1 MKGITM
7 KELEQKYIDIL
18 EQNDWSISSY
28 TDDGRVEVQ
37 KYSPAGEDFL
47 MCVEVENFPES
58 VREYANDFDAD
69 EHAEM
74 WIETRGRVNGVPN
87 SVRELIDDA
96 EEIKKMLNELAD
108 VLEEKNGKENTVWTF
123 FVLDFDGTYDN
134 EEPDSD
140 GVQPMV
146 YLIPLNK
153 QSDVEHYARMAHD
166 DFHSDDY
173 LVFTIADY
181 FEERMEN
188 NDCAFRAV
196 GSIDLTFRERQ
207 VDYLTDC
214 IPREIV

>member
-1 MKGITM
+1 M
-7 KELEQKYIDIL
+7 E
-18 EQNDWSISSY
+18 
-28 TDDGRVEVQ
+28 
-37 KYSPAGEDFL
+37 
-47 MCVEVENFPES
+47 
-58 VREYANDFDAD
+58 
-69 EHAEM
+69 
-74 WIETRGRVNGVPN
+74 
-87 SVRELIDDA
+87 
-96 EEIKKMLNELAD
+96 KKIQY
-108 VLEEKNGKENTVWTF
+108 GHF

-140 GVQPMV
+140 EVQPMV

-181 FEERMEN
+181 FEERMKT

-207 VDYLTDC
+207 VDYLTDY

>member
-1 MKGITM
+1 M